1 MDPIEILEH
10 NYRVQIVLYENL
22 NTKLKS
28 RIDTLQKALNLTIYE
43 KKILQGENSQ
53 LIAAMNMRD
62 REIKKLR
69 RLGKSLQE
77 SSLKKLANIKNEMYL
92 SQLQNS
98 NISLDQ
104 NPINGS
110 DIMQVSEV
118 IDSIVVHPSTP
129 PELTVQIPIPPYQR
143 SSSYLPAL
151 NEPISELN
159 EEHLES
165 PDITDRDPN
174 GVRRSATSDFPNS
187 PHFTQEAPIITY
199 SANKSPIGMRKSLTV
214 NERDSLGLDE
224 INLGLP
230 LPSQERVFMKNLFG
244 LNLTN
249 ARDKAE
255 RVSDQMNSLVEY
267 CTPMMNT
274 VALSQ
279 SKRSIK
285 MERMGK
291 SKSTVERK
299 HFFSES

>member
-28 RIDTLQKALNLTIYE
+28 RIDTLQKSLNLTIYE

-92 SQLQNS
+92 SQLNNS
-98 NISLDQ
+98 QIFLEQ

-110 DIMQVSEV
+110 DVMQVSEV
-118 IDSIVVHPSTP
+118 IDSIVVHPRSP
-129 PELTVQIPIPPYQR
+129 PELTVQIPIPPHLR
-143 SSSYLPAL
+143 SSSYLPNL
-151 NEPISELN
+151 NEPISEVN

-165 PDITDRDPN
+165 PEVTDRWETN
-174 GVRRSATSDFPNS
+174 GVRRSATSDFPNAN
-187 PHFTQEAPIITY
+187 FTLEAPIIY
-199 SANKSPIGMRKSLTV
+199 SGNKSPSSLRKCLTV
-214 NERDSLGLDE
+214 MNKDKPASDE
-224 INLGLP
+224 IILT
-230 LPSQERVFMKNLFG
+230 LPSQERVFMKDLFG
-244 LNLTN
+244 LNLSN

-255 RVSDQMNSLVEY
+255 RVSDQMSSLVEY

-279 SKRSIK
+279 SKRSTK
-285 MERMGK
+285 MERMVK
-291 SKSTVERK
+291 SKSTVERRR
-299 HFFSES
+299 FFSES

>member
-10 NYRVQIVLYENL
+10 NYRVQLVLYENL

-53 LIAAMNMRD
+53 LIAAMNIRD

-92 SQLQNS
+92 SQLHNS
-98 NISLDQ
+98 QISFEQD
-104 NPINGS
+104 PINGS
-110 DIMQVSEV
+110 EVMQVSEV
-118 IDSIVVHPSTP
+118 IDSIVVHPKSP
-129 PELTVQIPIPPYQR
+129 AELTVQIPFPPYQR
-143 SSSYLPAL
+143 SSSYLPNL
-151 NEPISELN
+151 NEPISEVN
-159 EEHLES
+159 EENLES
-165 PDITDRDPN
+165 PDVTELETN
-174 GVRRSATSDFPNS
+174 VVRRSATSDFTS
-187 PHFTQEAPIITY
+187 ADFTQEAPIIY
-199 SANKSPIGMRKSLTV
+199 SANKPSSTMRKCLTV
-214 NERDSLGLDE
+214 MVKDKPASREM
-224 INLGLP
+224 ILP
-230 LPSQERVFMKNLFG
+230 LPSQERVLIKDLFG

-285 MERMGK
+285 MERMVT
-291 SKSTVERK
+291 SKSMVERR

>member
-53 LIAAMNMRD
+53 LIAAMNIRD

-92 SQLQNS
+92 SQLHNS
-98 NISLDQ
+98 QISLEQD
-104 NPINGS
+104 PINGS
-110 DIMQVSEV
+110 EVMQVSEV
-118 IDSIVVHPSTP
+118 IDSIVARPSSP
-129 PELTVQIPIPPYQR
+129 PELTVQIPFPPYQR
-143 SSSYLPAL
+143 SSSYLPNL
-151 NEPISELN
+151 NEPISEVN

-165 PDITDRDPN
+165 PDVTEQETN
-174 GVRRSATSDFPNS
+174 GVRRSATSDFTNA
-187 PHFTQEAPIITY
+187 HFNQEAPIIY
-199 SANKSPIGMRKSLTV
+199 SANKSSSTMRKCLTV
-214 NERDSLGLDE
+214 MVNDKPALGE
-224 INLGLP
+224 MILP
-230 LPSQERVFMKNLFG
+230 WPSQEQVFMKDLFG

-285 MERMGK
+285 MERMVT
-291 SKSTVERK
+291 SKSMIERR